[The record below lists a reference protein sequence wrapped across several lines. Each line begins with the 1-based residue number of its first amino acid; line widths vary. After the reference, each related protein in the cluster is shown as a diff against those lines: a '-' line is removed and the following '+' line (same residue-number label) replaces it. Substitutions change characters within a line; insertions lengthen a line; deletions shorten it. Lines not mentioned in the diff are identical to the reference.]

1 MARVHAGEAVKLM
14 MCYAIRH
21 LDAKG
26 FVAKILEKNQPSINL
41 FSHLHFREAKRV
53 EGVLQ
58 TLH

>member
-21 LDAKG
+21 LDVKG
-26 FVAKILEKNQPSINL
+26 FVAKVLEKNQPSINL
-41 FSHLHFREAKRV
+41 FSRLHFRETKRV